1 MNSHFHNAAFRGK
14 LMATALPPVVKSSV
28 SLYTR
33 LVRPKAGPD
42 VEAKEKFIPLPEV
55 QMQREHP
62 IRISSGLYW
71 HLLFN
76 LGQQ

>member
-1 MNSHFHNAAFRGK
+1 VNSHFHNAAFRGTF
-14 LMATALPPVVKSSV
+14 LAAALPPVVKPSV

-33 LVRPKAGPD
+33 LGRPKAGQD
-42 VEAKEKFIPLPEV
+42 MEEKEKFIPLPEV

-76 LGQQ
+76 LSQQ